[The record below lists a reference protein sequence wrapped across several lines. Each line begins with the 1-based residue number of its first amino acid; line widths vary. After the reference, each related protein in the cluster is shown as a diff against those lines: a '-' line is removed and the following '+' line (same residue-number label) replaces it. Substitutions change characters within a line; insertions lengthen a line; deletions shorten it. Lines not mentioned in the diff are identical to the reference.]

1 MSAKETKKETKK
13 APKKEVAEEPKKAPK
28 AKQIN
33 HVSWVFKKYR
43 EECIPMLMEQFKYKN
58 IMECPK
64 LDKIVVNTCIKEAT
78 SDKKVLDKAASDIL
92 NITGQRPLLTK
103 AKKSISNFKLREGQP
118 IGCCTTL
125 RRLKM
130 YEFFNRLV
138 NIALPRVRDFKGV
151 SNKAFDGRGN
161 YTLGMTEHA
170 IFPEIQH
177 DKVEKQMGM
186 NITFVTTANTNE
198 EAKALLKGLGLP
210 FRE

>member
-1 MSAKETKKETKK
+1 M
-13 APKKEVAEEPKKAPK
+13 
-28 AKQIN
+28 
-33 HVSWVFKKYR
+33 SWVSKKYR

-78 SDKKVLDKAASDIL
+78 SDKKILDKAASDL
-92 NITGQRPLLTK
+92 ASITGQKPLLTK

-138 NIALPRVRDFKGV
+138 NLALPRVRDFKGV

-161 YTLGMTEHA
+161 YTLGLTEH
-170 IFPEIQH
+170 ILFPEIH
-177 DKVEKQMGM
+177 YDKVEKQMGM

-198 EAKALLKGLGLP
+198 EAKVLLKGLGMP